1 MAVLLKNLYSIIN
14 KKHDAKD
21 KDRAFTFIEF
31 IKEFGYDNSTS
42 SFLNDYKYY
51 LSEWAKYSQNSKNI
65 NDKDFIKTSLIET
78 LKSIALTYSSYEEQD
93 FLANIDWNNEM
104 HRKAI
109 IPFFAEKIK
118 NICNFYKN
126 KRQEAHLVVNKNKLK
141 GSRIS
146 LEQIIYDKIID
157 FYFENKNL
165 KPQIS
170 RLQHD
175 LLISIE
181 EYVDI
186 YSEYFDI
193 PRNKVCT
200 DKSRKEL
207 IEANINNVNYED
219 YINISKII
227 SDILFDGEIYL
238 EEIPLIAQVSLD
250 LSQKCAGD
258 VATLRDTLL
267 NEATINQVTITDQ
280 ISLRRKLYEKYLGCD
295 LYYIYCESPEKIY
308 INLLTKAENPS
319 GNLLNCGTA
328 DIAVVEADKL
338 KLLSNIGL
346 FFKPDKIGIL
356 KINANDFSWKV
367 DKSKLTPDT
376 FYVFPDPNKYGDIGN
391 NKAIDYPLIYE
402 YKLDNYI
409 KNLSSG
415 WAKDDP
421 LAFIS
426 TTTWNT
432 YYSKQDDDYIL
443 NDNKDYNY
451 SFTSLANLGII
462 SDYQVDAYGNEYA
475 LIKGYKNKDG
485 ILEIPAKFQLP
496 TISYE
501 KGTLDNSNIESI
513 EPTDILLNGGYFEDP
528 RVKEPLIFPYNERIR
543 FANDYIWSGIIPQE
557 NTFSRPDAMCAS
569 IDLGSFTDKSIVQY
583 SDHFVSSSNTAN
595 EILTSKTADLT
606 GAGVVFINF
615 LSQAANAN
623 IRIVNKSFS
632 DIGSESGILYIK
644 NLSKTENFGIEAFA
658 EKDIKKYAIINDV
671 LVLEKDSG
679 VIFYN
684 YDPDSLSYKL
694 IDEINIDNSIYK
706 VLYNE
711 TEESFY
717 IAILSPI
724 KISNESYDY
733 ITSFNLAIH
742 KMPLA
747 TKRIK
752 YNIINTANDINFIQ
766 EIISKDEEFDN
777 FMLETEHEMPKDFI
791 FTYNN
796 NLDTYLIAYLLNDNS
811 SYPYLYEHTFRL
823 YNKSRFYNT
832 LKSTVY
838 YNINESSSTR
848 YNLFNP
854 TIDTSAVINQEPF
867 FIQI

>member
-42 SFLNDYKYY
+42 SFLNDYKLY
-51 LSEWAKYSQNSKNI
+51 LSEWANYSQNSKNI
-65 NDKDFIKTSLIET
+65 NDKELIKTSLIET

-104 HRKAI
+104 HKKAI

-126 KRQEAHLVVNKNKLK
+126 KRQETHLIVNKNNLK
-141 GSRIS
+141 GSRVS

-170 RLQHD
+170 HLQHD

-181 EYVDI
+181 EYVDV
-186 YSEYFDI
+186 YSNYFDI
-193 PRNKVCT
+193 PRNKPCT
-200 DKSRKEL
+200 DESRQKL

-219 YINISKII
+219 YINISKVI
-227 SDILFDGEIYL
+227 SDILFDGEVYL

-258 VATLRDTLL
+258 AATLRDNLL
-267 NEATINQVTITDQ
+267 KEATINQVSISDQ

-295 LYYIYCESPEKIY
+295 LYYIYCDSPDKIY
-308 INLLTKAENPS
+308 FNLLTRAENPS
-319 GNLLNCGTA
+319 GNLLNCSTA
-328 DIAVVEADKL
+328 DTAVVEGDKF

-346 FFKPDKIGIL
+346 FFKPDKMGIL
-356 KINANDFSWKV
+356 KINANDFSWQI
-367 DKSKLTPDT
+367 DKSKLTPET

-391 NKAIDYPLIYE
+391 NKLVDYPLIYE
-402 YKLDNYI
+402 YKLDSYI

-426 TTTWNT
+426 ATTWNT

-462 SDYQVDAYGNEYA
+462 SDYQVDIYGNEYA
-475 LIKGYKNKDG
+475 LIKGYKNNDG
-485 ILEIPAKFQLP
+485 ILEVPTKFQLP
-496 TISYE
+496 SISHE
-501 KGTLDNSNIESI
+501 KGTLDNSNIENI

-528 RVKEPLIFPYNERIR
+528 RVKESLVFPHNERIR

-557 NTFSRPDAMCAS
+557 NSFTRPDAMCAH
-569 IDLGSFTDKSIVQY
+569 INLGLFTDKNTVIY
-583 SDHFVSSSNTAN
+583 NDHFVASSNSTN

-615 LSQAANAN
+615 LSQAANTN

-632 DIGSESGILYIK
+632 DISSESGILYIK
-644 NLSKTENFGIEAFA
+644 NLNKSENFGIEAFH
-658 EKDIKKYAIINDV
+658 EKDVKKYAIINDV
-671 LVLEKDSG
+671 LVIEKDTS

-684 YDPDSLSYKL
+684 YDPSSLSYKF
-694 IDEINIDNSIYK
+694 IDEIKMENSIYK

-711 TEESFY
+711 SEETFY
-717 IAILSPI
+717 IAILTPL
-724 KISNESYDY
+724 KISNVTYDY
-733 ITSFNLAIH
+733 ITSFDLSIH
-742 KMPLA
+742 KMPLE
-747 TKRIK
+747 TKHII
-752 YNIINTANDINFIQ
+752 YNIVNTANDTNFIN
-766 EIISKDEEFDN
+766 EIIDKDGEFDN
-777 FMLETEHEMPKDFI
+777 FILETEHAMPTDFI

-811 SYPYLYEHTFRL
+811 NYPYLYEHTFRL
-823 YNKSRFYNT
+823 YNKTRFYNT

-838 YNINESSSTR
+838 YNINETTSIR
-848 YNLFNP
+848 YNLYNP
-854 TIDTSAVINQEPF
+854 TIDTTAMINQEPF